1 MDKEKLA
8 QFIKMAR
15 CTVLVLVAI
24 LIWEGVANALPSAE
38 DLVKVIGLMRP
49 GDSALPFINVLNRDD
64 SLSYDFTTTN
74 NGFNIHLWNGNGTS
88 TIICEH
94 NDTRNIVWV
103 NYAVY
108 TGDKTK
114 ATKLQNEVI
123 QYTKKNLKQSSTF
136 IMGKPGFRFSTGFPH
151 VFFVETGGNFI
162 SLTQSLDDERLI
174 SAIASVSKKNL
185 LRF

>member
-1 MDKEKLA
+1 MDKEKLV
-8 QFIKMAR
+8 QLTKMVR
-15 CTVLVLVAI
+15 CTVLVLMVI
-24 LIWEGVANALPSAE
+24 LTWESAANALPSAE
-38 DLVKVIGLMRP
+38 DLVNVIGLMRP
-49 GDSALPFINVLNRDD
+49 GDSALPFISVLNRDD

-74 NGFNIHLWNGNGTS
+74 DFNIHRWTGGGTS

-94 NDTRNIVWV
+94 NDTRNIVCV

-123 QYTKKNLKQSSTF
+123 QYTEKNLKQSSTF

-174 SAIASVSKKNL
+174 SAIASIPKND